1 MARREHQM
9 PNVLRQEGPR
19 PYWYIRIRVRI
30 LNQETGEFERRKKW
44 QNLGYCDEITRRQAE
59 RLRDEV
65 VGRTNNQVFTL
76 KEQLLF
82 SDFVEIYEA
91 KHMPTLADR
100 GEKYGSLLKNHILPA
115 FTRNRMCDLT
125 TEEVQAFLNQKQEE
139 GLSWWTRNDL
149 KGAISGVYTKAIE
162 WGYWS
167 GKNPALHTSLGPK
180 KTKRKKYGLTDD
192 QIVSL
197 INALPPVIQLMVAT
211 DVSTGMRISELS
223 GLRWGSVDL
232 ERGVITVQETFFRG
246 EEGETKTEESHRKLS
261 LGMLSPSFAK
271 IRPAGA
277 RPDAYVFLIDG
288 KPIDDRDALRR
299 YIRPVAEELGLY
311 FEGFGWRTFRRL
323 NITAMQE
330 GPDAVNVFE
339 AMAQAGHTRPETT
352 MRYTL
357 LQSARRNHAVIGI
370 QDRWL
375 PKNCA
380 GIVRE
385 CGNAEIG

>member
-9 PNVLRQEGPR
+9 PNVLRQDGPR
-19 PYWYIRIRVRI
+19 PYWYVRTRVRI
-30 LNQETGEFERRKKW
+30 LNQETGEFERREKW
-44 QNLGYCDEITRRQAE
+44 QDLGPCDEITQRQAE
-59 RLRDEV
+59 RLRDEI
-65 VGRTNNQVFTL
+65 VGRMNNQVFKL

-82 SDFVEIYEA
+82 SSFVKIYETQ
-91 KHMPTLADR
+91 HMPTLADR

-115 FTRNRMCDLT
+115 FTGKRMCDIA
-125 TEEVQAFLNQKQEE
+125 TEEVQVFLNQKQKE

-149 KGAISGVYTKAIE
+149 KGTVSGVYTKAIE

-180 KTKRKKYGLTDD
+180 KTRRKKYGLTDE
-192 QIVSL
+192 QIVAL

-232 ERGVITVQETFFRG
+232 ERGVVTVQETFFRG
-246 EEGETKTEESHRKLS
+246 EEGETKTEESHRSLS
-261 LGMLSPSFAK
+261 LGMLTPSFAK
-271 IRPAGA
+271 IRPIGA

-299 YIRPVAEELGLY
+299 YIRPVVEELGLY

-323 NITAMQE
+323 NITAIQE

-352 MRYTL
+352 MLYTL
-357 LQSARRNHAVIGI
+357 HQSTRRDNAVIRI
-370 QDRWL
+370 QNRWL
-375 PKNCA
+375 PENCA

-385 CGNAEIG
+385 CGNGQVN